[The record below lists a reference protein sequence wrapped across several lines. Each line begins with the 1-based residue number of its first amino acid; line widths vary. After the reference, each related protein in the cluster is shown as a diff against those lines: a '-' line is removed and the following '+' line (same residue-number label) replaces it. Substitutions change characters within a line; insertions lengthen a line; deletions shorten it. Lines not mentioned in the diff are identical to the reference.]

1 MKKQLIF
8 LGLIILSGIS
18 GPALAQEYNKPAL
31 DSLAASRQVS
41 NFKAAKFLLTGY
53 TQTTLMY
60 VPDKDFTISALNFVP
75 IFLWRPTEKIFFE
88 GELEVALDKGVTM
101 IGLEYANINYIV
113 NRYMIFRVG
122 KFLTPFGAFQDRL
135 HPAWINRMPTRP
147 LGFEE
152 DGTTMPTTEIGV
164 AINGGIPI
172 GPSKINYSL
181 YASNGPQL
189 NTGEVTPGKE
199 GTLLYAN
206 AEDNNINKALGGRV
220 GYLPFSNS
228 SLEIGGSFQTSK
240 VGMKG
245 TQYENVRAT
254 LLALDLTY
262 VKQLP
267 FLKGA
272 IQVLSQWNSVEVGNA
287 AYTDWKGDPTGNTP
301 YTYNNKRSAMYSQ
314 IAYRPTLSKKRIIKN
329 LELVY
334 RYGKLEQPEGSKQS
348 GQIKQSMYGLN
359 YWINFRSVMKLA
371 VQSQEGETAYFAQ
384 WALLF

>member
-1 MKKQLIF
+1 MKKQIIIF
-8 LGLIILSGIS
+8 CFMLGITPLLM
-18 GPALAQEYNKPAL
+18 AQEYNKPAL
-31 DSLAASRQVS
+31 DSLTSHQSSS
-41 NFKAAKFLLTGY
+41 NSKAVKFLLTGY
-53 TQTTLMY
+53 TQTTVMY
-60 VPDKDFTISALNFVP
+60 LPDEEFTISSFNFVP

-88 GELEVALDKGVTM
+88 GELEVELEEGETM

-181 YASNGPQL
+181 YATNGPQL
-189 NTGEVTPGKE
+189 NTGEGTPGME

-206 AEDNNINKALGGRV
+206 AEDNNINKALGGRF

-228 SLEIGGSFQTSK
+228 SLEIGGSFQNSK

-262 VKQLP
+262 VKQLS

-287 AYTDWKGDPTGNTP
+287 VYTDWKGDPTGDTP
-301 YTYNNKRSAMYSQ
+301 YTYSNKRSAMYSQ
-314 IAYRPTLSKKRIIKN
+314 IAYRPTLSQKRIIKN

-334 RYGKLEQPEGSKQS
+334 RYGRLEQPQGSMES

-359 YWINFRSVMKLA
+359 YWINFRSAMKFA
-371 VQSQEGETAYFAQ
+371 VRSQEGETAYFAQ